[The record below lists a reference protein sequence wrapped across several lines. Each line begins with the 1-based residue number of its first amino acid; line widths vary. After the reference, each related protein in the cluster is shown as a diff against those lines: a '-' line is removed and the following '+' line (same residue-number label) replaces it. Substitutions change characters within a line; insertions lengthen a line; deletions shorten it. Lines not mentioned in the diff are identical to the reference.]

1 MFKSEIDEDGFTLI
15 ELMVA
20 MAMAGIVVSVIYS
33 AYNIQT
39 KIYTEQGKAAEMQ
52 QNIRA
57 GIIFMQSEARMA
69 GYLSQDTND
78 KSCNANPA
86 VGPAVSPGIHTA
98 TATTFGF
105 SMDLNDDDDCADDG
119 ENVTYAL
126 YTSDGIPKL
135 GRNDNTDAQDQQP
148 IAENIENIEFVYI
161 FSPPLIGSPTT
172 KPPTS
177 TPTAAQLDDIVA
189 VQISILARSK
199 TENLKEKIRTA
210 FTLPK
215 PNAWGENTSGGTV
228 WVMPTPP
235 KVPDSYSRRLLTTT
249 INCRNMGL
257 K

>member
-1 MFKSEIDEDGFTLI
+1 MFKSEIDENGFTLI

-57 GIIFMQSEARMA
+57 GIILLQREARMA

-78 KSCNANPA
+78 ISCNAKPK

-98 TATTFGF
+98 TAATFGF
-105 SMDLNDDDDCADDG
+105 SMDLNEDGDCADDG

-126 YTSDGIPKL
+126 YTSDGITKL
-135 GRNDNTDAQDQQP
+135 GRNDNTDDQDQQP
-148 IAENIENIEFVYI
+148 VAENITHINFVYI
-161 FSPPLIGSPTT
+161 FSPPLVGSPAT

-177 TPTAAQLDDIVA
+177 TPNAAQLDDIVA
-189 VQISILARSK
+189 VQISLLARSK
-199 TENLKEKIRTA
+199 TEDREAAATTS
-210 FTLPK
+210 FTLPM
-215 PNAWGENTSGGTV
+215 PNAWGENTAGGAVFGPFT
-228 WVMPTPP
+228 
-235 KVPDSYSRRLLTTT
+235 DSYSRRLLTTT